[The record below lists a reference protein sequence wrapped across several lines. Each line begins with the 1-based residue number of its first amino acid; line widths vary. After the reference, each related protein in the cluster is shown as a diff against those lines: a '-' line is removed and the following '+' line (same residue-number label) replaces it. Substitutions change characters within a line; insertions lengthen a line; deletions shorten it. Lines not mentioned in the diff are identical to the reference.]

1 MTHLTIHRRAG
12 FTLIELLV
20 VISIIAILIG
30 LLIPALGKAKVAAIR
45 AKCTT
50 QFQQMGLAN
59 ALYMEDNQQ
68 IFPYHRK
75 ILTAGM
81 RVSPGLKRMREMA
94 QQNTPAGIA
103 PALNEETWFTLIY
116 EYGDTTDLYHCPDMA
131 SSNYNWAFTGH
142 NIGFGQNSYFLA
154 QMPGRQGEKS
164 GDLPSGFEVSLDSVK
179 APSMCINLAD
189 GEQKPDGSWS
199 LSLWWPSI
207 NSANEGVTG
216 ERHENTANVV
226 FVDNHVEVIGDP
238 DSNIN
243 PRMDNTPEFIEHWDP
258 QQRREVFRA
267 SRTGGRGGRT

>member
-1 MTHLTIHRRAG
+1 MNRPSIRTPG

-75 ILTAGM
+75 ILTPGM

-103 PALNEETWFTLIY
+103 PALNEETWFTLIF

-131 SSNYNWAFTGH
+131 SAEHTWAFTAH
-142 NIGFGQNSYFLA
+142 NIGYGQNSYFLA
-154 QMPGRQGEKS
+154 QMPGRQGEKTA
-164 GDLPSGFEVSLDSVK
+164 DLPSGYEVPLDSVI
-179 APSMCINLAD
+179 APSVCINLAD
-189 GEQKPDGSWS
+189 SEQRRDGYWS
-199 LSLWWPSI
+199 ITLWWPYI
-207 NSANEGVTG
+207 NLTNEGVAND
-216 ERHENTANVV
+216 RHDNTANVL
-226 FVDNHVEVIGDP
+226 FVDTHVEVIGDP

-243 PRMDNTPEFIEHWDP
+243 PRVDNTPEFIEHWDP
-258 QQRREVFRA
+258 QQRRDVFRA
-267 SRTGGRGGRT
+267 SRTGGRGGRS